1 MAEINNIKPSGQTEL
16 SSSRQTV
23 VRDNQRAQGLET
35 SVSASRSDTVS
46 LTDTA
51 EQLQSVQQLI
61 EQAPTVD
68 TERVASIRAAIADGS
83 YSIDATQLAQNL
95 LEFEFELR

>member
-16 SSSRQTV
+16 NSSRQTV
-23 VRDNQRAQGLET
+23 VRDNQRAQGLES

-51 EQLQSVQQLI
+51 EQLQNVQQLI

-68 TERVASIRAAIADGS
+68 AERVASIRAAIADGS
-83 YSIDATQLAQNL
+83 YSVDAAQLAQNL
-95 LEFEFELR
+95 LEFESELR

>member
-16 SSSRQTV
+16 SSSRQTI
-23 VRDNQRAQGLET
+23 VRDNQRAQGLES

-51 EQLQSVQQLI
+51 EQLQNVQQLI

-68 TERVASIRAAIADGS
+68 AERVASIRAAIADGS
-83 YSIDATQLAQNL
+83 YSVDAAQLAQNL
-95 LEFEFELR
+95 LEFESELR